1 MKKILVVDDDP
12 TMLALYREIL
22 GGAGFEVHS
31 AEDGTSAVVQYQ
43 NVKPDLI
50 LLDAD
55 MPAGGGTVVFR
66 RLRSTLGSDI
76 PIIFITGKPDIVA
89 DMLGGL
95 KVALVTKPVSA
106 DRLLTEVAAMLE
118 M

>member
-12 TMLALYREIL
+12 TMLALYRDVL
-22 GGAGFEVHS
+22 GGAGFEIHS
-31 AEDGTSAVVQYQ
+31 AEDGTTAVMQYQ

-55 MPAGGGTVVFR
+55 MPAGGGTAVFR
-66 RLRSTLGSDI
+66 RLRSILGIDI
-76 PIIFITGKPDIVA
+76 PIIFVTGKPDMVA
-89 DMLGGL
+89 DLLTGS

-118 M
+118 I

>member
-12 TMLALYREIL
+12 TMLALYRDML

-31 AEDGTSAVVQYQ
+31 AEDGTTAVVQYQ

-55 MPAGGGTVVFR
+55 MPAGGGTTVFR
-66 RLRSTLGSDI
+66 RLRSTLGIDI
-76 PIIFITGKPDIVA
+76 PIIFVTGKPDLVA
-89 DMLGGL
+89 DLLGGPNI
-95 KVALVTKPVSA
+95 ALVTKPVSK
-106 DRLLTEVAAMLE
+106 DRLLTEVASALNI
-118 M
+118 